1 MQTAKRNIL
10 NANRIVCSANKLI
23 ATAISF
29 IFFAFRIIS
38 TAFRIIQSAERNMT
52 YAFRNIASANRIM
65 ATANWN
71 EKKGHH
77 ITAVSQNVGFGA
89 FLMLVLYLQNL
100 VINRKLRLIKSH
112 TSGSHGTLW
121 FSAESTLVTTIV
133 NIFPLT
139 FEIFTLENHF

>member
-10 NANRIVCSANKLI
+10 NAKRIVCSVNKLI
-23 ATAISF
+23 TTAIRF
-29 IFFAFRIIS
+29 IFFAFRFIS
-38 TAFRIIQSAERNMT
+38 TSFRIIQSAERNMT
-52 YAFRNIASANRIM
+52 TAFRNIPSAKRIIT
-65 ATANWN
+65 TAKWN

-112 TSGSHGTLW
+112 TSGSHGTLYTIYLRKKRK
-121 FSAESTLVTTIV
+121 ES
-133 NIFPLT
+133 
-139 FEIFTLENHF
+139 